1 MYKKLGFII
10 LASGLVLS
18 ACSTGSKEENNGSK
32 DQKEEEHMEHKSES
46 KAPDDM
52 KRTDDSKFKK
62 GDEVTITAGHMSGM
76 KNAEATV
83 KGAYETYAYVVSYTP
98 TNGDEKVSNHKWVV
112 NEEVADAPE
121 NGFKK
126 GDTVKLEAD
135 HMPGMKGA
143 EAKIDDVNKTTVYV
157 VDYRSTE
164 NDKMVK
170 NHKWMTSNELKSR

>member
-1 MYKKLGFII
+1 MIKKLSFII

-18 ACSTGSKEENNGSK
+18 ACSNGSGEEKDSK
-32 DQKEEEHMEHKSES
+32 DQKHEEHMEHKSEN
-46 KAPDDM
+46 KVPEDM
-52 KRTDDSKFKK
+52 ESTEESKFKK
-62 GDEVTITAGHMSGM
+62 DDEVTITAGHMSGM

-98 TNGDEKVSNHKWVV
+98 TNGVEKVSNHKWVV